1 MGANYD
7 EFSPTVGFHMV
18 TTQRLIIRPFHAE
31 DAEAFF
37 ELTQDA
43 GFNAFPITIYRQ
55 KNLEEALSW
64 INMNALHGSL
74 GKYAVIEKVSKS
86 LIGMGGLTP
95 WEWEGEK
102 LVDIT
107 YRIRESHWGKGLG
120 RELAQALMNYGLKD
134 LYLNNITATITPDNG
149 PSVKIATELGLK
161 FDQTIT
167 LLGVTTDLYRHNQS
181 GNK

>member
-1 MGANYD
+1 MSREGMGANYD

-18 TTQRLIIRPFHAE
+18 TTEKLIIRPFHAE

-37 ELTQDA
+37 ELTQDD

-55 KNLEEALSW
+55 KSSQAAGEW
-64 INMNALHGSL
+64 IKENARHGKL
-74 GKYAVIEKVSKS
+74 GKYAVIEKTSKS

-107 YRIRESHWGKGLG
+107 YRIRQSHWGRGLG
-120 RELAQALMNYGLKD
+120 RELAHALMKYAVED
-134 LYLNNITATITPDNG
+134 LQLSNITATITPDN
-149 PSVKIATELGLK
+149 SASINIATELGLK
-161 FDQTIT
+161 FDQEII
-167 LLGVTTDLYRHNQS
+167 LLGVRTDLYRQ
-181 GNK
+181 K